1 MKVSCGEHYKI
12 YEVQE
17 QVIEDYAK
25 RVRGRE
31 MIGYV
36 IMLVNLL
43 CYILG
48 YISEIPMLCLCI
60 VAVPFMFYGF
70 RKNKDVKSYRGFCK
84 FVNLQSDKVVTMKH
98 LSNITRWSVKEM
110 EDILKTLVSA
120 EVLTL
125 TIEEKHPEVKAKA
138 EEQTEK

>member
-1 MKVSCGEHYKI
+1 MKVSCGEQYKI

-36 IMLVNLL
+36 IMLINLL

-48 YISEIPMLCLCI
+48 YITEWPMITLCVI
-60 VAVPFMFYGF
+60 AVPFMFYGY
-70 RKNKDVKSYRGFCK
+70 RKNKDVKSYRGFCR

-98 LSNITRWSVKEM
+98 LSNITRWSVVEM
-110 EDILKTLVSA
+110 ENILSTLVRA

-125 TIEEKHPEVKAKA
+125 TIEEKHSQDKSE
-138 EEQTEK
+138 